1 MFSKMRGG
9 TTYMIIE
16 VIADSVNDARMAQ
29 VAGASRIELISGA
42 LEGGITP
49 SYGLIKAVCSLNIP
63 VNVMIRPHSRSFCY
77 TPEELE
83 IMINDIE
90 VCKKSGAAGVVFGV
104 LTEQNDIDEKVLGQ
118 LIEAAE
124 GLDITFHRAFDEVTD
139 QIKALRILQTYP
151 EISRVL
157 TSGGEEAAIT
167 ATTRLQQLIKES
179 EDSHLKIMA
188 GSGLT
193 ADNIAQLLAQASVN
207 EIHIGSGAR
216 FNASFSHSI
225 DPAKIAAIIKIAGSV
240 S

>member
-1 MFSKMRGG
+1 MRGG

>member
-9 TTYMIIE
+9 TIYMIIE
-16 VIADSVNDARMAQ
+16 VIADSLKDARMAEE
-29 VAGASRIELISGA
+29 AGASRIELISGA

-49 SYGLIKAVCSLNIP
+49 SYGLIKAVCSLRIP

-83 IMINDIE
+83 IMINDIK
-90 VCKKSGAAGVVFGV
+90 VCRELGATGVVFGI
-104 LTEQNDIDEKVLGQ
+104 LTEQNEIDETALGQ

-124 GLDITFHRAFDEVTD
+124 GLDITFHRAFDEVKD

-151 EISRVL
+151 EVSRVL
-157 TSGGEEAAIT
+157 TSGGDEKAIT
-167 ATTRLQQLIKES
+167 ATTRLQQLVKES
-179 EDSHLKIMA
+179 EESHLKIMA

-193 ADNIAQLLAQASVN
+193 TDNAAQFLAKVGVK

-225 DPAKIAAIIKIAGSV
+225 DPEKIAAIIKIAGSV
-240 S
+240 T